1 MKKDSLLNILII
13 ICSIMIIIGIVVIF
27 TKKENNPNEEIIS
40 SPTASPIISP
50 TDNPPE
56 PKYERITF
64 SVGMEIYFDP
74 EKNSVCD
81 NYTEENSYIGINTGC
96 MRFYGLS
103 NEYGYVNMILDHD
116 LNKIPTNW
124 ASRQD
129 YPNEST
135 IERVGISNYGNQ
147 NYGTFG
153 NNNRGPV
160 TVLRLMLE
168 YTKDWQTSVPNTYNY
183 INGFSINY
191 NNHKARMLTL
201 ADVTPICT
209 KNSNQCPDWIYKQL
223 GKPEGKLYWGYWMV
237 DPSKNSDERAFRIT
251 YNGLVKDL
259 YVDNVVCGIRPVL
272 VIPEDKIL
280 NKLIEN

>member
-13 ICSIMIIIGIVVIF
+13 ICSIMIIIGIVIIF
-27 TKKENNPNEEIIS
+27 TKKEKNPNEEIIS

-50 TDNPPE
+50 TDNPIK

-64 SVGMEIYFDP
+64 SVGMEIYFNP

-81 NYTEENSYIGINTGC
+81 NYTEENSYIGINNGC

-135 IERVGISNYGNQ
+135 IERVGISNYGNREVRPAALPVHRCRSLCFQ
-147 NYGTFG
+147 TRAIPRRGT
-153 NNNRGPV
+153 RV
-160 TVLRLMLE
+160 HRKVR
-168 YTKDWQTSVPNTYNY
+168 
-183 INGFSINY
+183 
-191 NNHKARMLTL
+191 
-201 ADVTPICT
+201 
-209 KNSNQCPDWIYKQL
+209 
-223 GKPEGKLYWGYWMV
+223 
-237 DPSKNSDERAFRIT
+237 SD
-251 YNGLVKDL
+251 NPG
-259 YVDNVVCGIRPVL
+259 G
-272 VIPEDKIL
+272 
-280 NKLIEN
+280 